1 MNINRKNFP
10 LALKDRVLE
19 NVNKRKLDI
28 AFLNGAIIEPN
39 NANIRFIEPYKIIFK
54 SKSSNPTKY
63 LVALIFDE
71 ELGSNLTIFINEI
84 GEINKCSVTKLIK
97 LVNENICL

>member
-1 MNINRKNFP
+1 MNIDRKNFP
-10 LALKDRVLE
+10 LALKDKVLE
-19 NVNKRKLDI
+19 NVNKRKLNI
-28 AFLNGAIIEPN
+28 TFLNGAIIEPN

-63 LVALIFDE
+63 LVALVFDE

-84 GEINKCSVTKLIK
+84 GEINKCSVSKLIK
-97 LVNENICL
+97 IVNENICL